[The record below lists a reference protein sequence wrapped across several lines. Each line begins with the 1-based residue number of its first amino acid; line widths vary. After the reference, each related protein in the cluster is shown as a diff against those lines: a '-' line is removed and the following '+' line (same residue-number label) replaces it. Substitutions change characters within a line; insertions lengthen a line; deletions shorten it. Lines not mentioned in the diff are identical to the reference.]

1 MMIITFLLQYI
12 QALRVCTVCYMYCE
26 VNRNHQNLKR
36 KWRHTYI
43 QVCLKDKEVTCEE
56 LHFRARRPNVTNVTL
71 YSNTF
76 VRTRA
81 GALRMAYA
89 NK

>member
-1 MMIITFLLQYI
+1 MMIITFLLQHTH
-12 QALRVCTVCYMYCE
+12 TVCYMCIYCE

-43 QVCLKDKEVTCEE
+43 QVCLKDKEITCEE
-56 LHFRARRPNVTNVTL
+56 LHLRARRPNVTNVTL